1 MPGLRQQDYTF
12 PLAGQ
17 LNLLDYTDISKS
29 QVFQNDYFSVSFD
42 TKTGRTDINRRN
54 GAKLLSGS
62 VVRALTGQGYI
73 SSGQSSFRHSVR
85 SGIISDQLGEGQQVT
100 INSSNPSESI
110 DFNLTLSLYKNYHA
124 VFIEAVSHNRS
135 SKPVNLQSIEPVCA
149 YNESGG
155 ALYWPL
161 TTKLLTNGPMYYNPG
176 EVTDFGIAEEKARQS
191 WWNIGL
197 FSGYDH
203 EGLAAGAIENLTA
216 QGMITAKRGEGD
228 RIGLI
233 ARSVLADGFILEPGK
248 KIRSNRFVIYIG
260 SDPYSALEGFA
271 DIMGNLNKA
280 RINSIVNG
288 WCNWF
293 FTYEHITEDEV
304 VRNSEFASRVLKP
317 YGMEYM
323 QIDEGYQQWHGEW
336 DGNDR
341 FPHGMKWLAD
351 RIHSYGLK
359 PGLWIAPYVISEPTR
374 IFQKHKEWL
383 IKNPDGSLKR
393 VGPWPDENT
402 DWAKN
407 ENPKRYG
414 LDITHPD
421 AAEWMSNLFDKVS
434 KQWGYEMIKID
445 FVDWSLLSADH
456 YFNPSVSRAMAYRK
470 GFEIIRKAIG
480 ENCHLQDCGP
490 GPVTVG
496 LIDSMRIELDQNYGY
511 REEAWKT
518 YFTNSASSAPAA
530 AKRYY
535 FHKRTWINDADHLC
549 MSLLSLSQSQA
560 AATLLSLTGG
570 NIISGDRL
578 QDLDPVRL
586 EILKKSLPSFGEA
599 ARPADLFDT
608 DQHRI
613 FVLKIKKPFGEW
625 TIAGFFNSDESEMK
639 ELLISAEPF
648 MARQY

>member
-1 MPGLRQQDYTF
+1 M
-12 PLAGQ
+12 
-17 LNLLDYTDISKS
+17 
-29 QVFQNDYFSVSFD
+29 
-42 TKTGRTDINRRN
+42 IN
-54 GAKLLSGS
+54 
-62 VVRALTGQGYI
+62 
-73 SSGQSSFRHSVR
+73 
-85 SGIISDQLGEGQQVT
+85 
-100 INSSNPSESI
+100 
-110 DFNLTLSLYKNYHA
+110 
-124 VFIEAVSHNRS
+124 
-135 SKPVNLQSIEPVCA
+135 
-149 YNESGG
+149 
-155 ALYWPL
+155 
-161 TTKLLTNGPMYYNPG
+161 
-176 EVTDFGIAEEKARQS
+176 ARQS

-203 EGLAAGAIENLTA
+203 EGLAAGAVENLTA
-216 QGMITAKRGEGD
+216 QGMIIAKRGKGD
-228 RIGLI
+228 TIGLI
-233 ARSVLADGFILEPGK
+233 AKSALADGFILGAGK
-248 KIRSNRFVIYIG
+248 KIRSNRFVLYIG
-260 SDPYSALEGFA
+260 NDPYSALEGFA
-271 DIMGNLNKA
+271 AIMGKVNKA

-304 VRNSEFASRVLKP
+304 VSNAEFASRILKP

-359 PGLWIAPYVISEPTR
+359 PGLWIAPYVISEPTE

-421 AAEWMSNLFDKVS
+421 AADWMYNLFDKVS

-445 FVDWSLLSADH
+445 FVDWSLLSAHH
-456 YFNPSVSRAMAYRK
+456 YFDPSVSRAMAYRR
-470 GFEIIRKAIG
+470 GFEIMRKAIG
-480 ENCHLQDCGP
+480 NECHLQDCGP
-490 GPVTVG
+490 GPISVG
-496 LIDSMRIELDQNYGY
+496 LADSMRIELDQNYGY
-511 REEAWKT
+511 TPEVWKQ
-518 YFTNSASSAPAA
+518 YFNSTGSAPAA

-549 MSLLSLSQSQA
+549 MSLLSPSQAQA

-578 QDLDPVRL
+578 PDLDQVKI
-586 EILKKSLPSFGEA
+586 EILKKALPSWGEA
-599 ARPADLFDT
+599 ARPVDLFDT
-608 DQHRI
+608 DFHRI
-613 FVLKIKKPFGEW
+613 FAL
-625 TIAGFFNSDESEMK
+625 ES
-639 ELLISAEPF
+639 
-648 MARQY
+648 Q